1 MMDKYPSHRTGICPL
16 TKMDE
21 KDIKDGVMSC
31 KEVSGSAMVANGKCI
46 TRRCRLWKKVFG
58 DKV

>member
-1 MMDKYPSHRTGICPL
+1 
-16 TKMDE
+16 MDE